1 MNTEITSFNST
12 FFEYL
17 CGFIWFDQD
26 KLEALMKRYPIGA
39 TEQGESI
46 FWHINA
52 ENKITNGHIITM
64 DSETGKVYDDSWY
77 YQDGRPTCMF
87 GEHLL
92 GAFPSQTVA
101 LVTDELTAAVMSC
114 FPTPYV
120 WLATGKEQATPTDL
134 FPLVGKSVVVFPD
147 KGEYCKWQE
156 MLQAVSNLQ
165 FHISDVIEKAQ
176 GDCHN
181 IAQMV
186 LSQQPLRP
194 TEEEAA
200 LIRME
205 DANPNLALLVKA
217 LDLEVVGFSPI
228 SNNVK
233 DETPKTKPASNEPKK
248 DAVMLSILLAQ
259 EERWHGRNPECHKC
273 KLSHEGINGTYCGKL
288 QRYVEYGKGDC
299 CIEAEIPPAP
309 E

>member
-17 CGFIWFDQD
+17 
-26 KLEALMKRYPIGA
+26 PIGA
-39 TEQGESI
+39 TEQDESI

-101 LVTDELTAAVMSC
+101 LVTDELT
-114 FPTPYV
+114 PYV
-120 WLATGKEQATPTDL
+120 WLATGKEQATPSDL
-134 FPLVGKSVVVFPD
+134 FPLVGKTVVVFPN
-147 KGEYCKWQE
+147 KGEYNEWQE
-156 MLQAVSNLQ
+156 TLQAVSNLQ
-165 FHISDVIEKAQ
+165 FHLSDVMEKVQ
-176 GDCHN
+176 GDCHT

-200 LIRME
+200 LMRME
-205 DANPNLALLVKA
+205 DANPNIALLVKV
-217 LDLEVVGFSPI
+217 LNLEVVGVSSIDEDAMRPI
-228 SNNVK
+228 SKSEVK
-233 DETPKTKPASNEPKK
+233 SEPPPQIEDDEAMKSFL
-248 DAVMLSILLAQ
+248 MAQ
-259 EERWHGRNPECHKC
+259 EKRWHGRNPECHKC
-273 KLSHEGINGTYCGKL
+273 SRSHEGINGTYCDEL
-288 QRYVEYGKGDC
+288 HQYVEYGKGNC
-299 CIEAEIPPAP
+299 GR
-309 E
+309 

>member
-1 MNTEITSFNST
+1 MKTEITSFSSS

-17 CGFIWFDQD
+17 CGFVWFDQD

-101 LVTDELTAAVMSC
+101 LVTDELTAAIMSC

-120 WLATGKEQATPTDL
+120 WLATGKEQTTPIDL
-134 FPLVGKSVVVFPD
+134 FPLVGKTVVVFPN
-147 KGEYCKWQE
+147 KGEYNKWQE
-156 MLQAVSNLQ
+156 TLQAVPNLQ
-165 FHISDVIEKAQ
+165 FHLSDVMENVQ
-176 GDCHN
+176 GDCHT

-205 DANPNLALLVKA
+205 DANPNIALLVKA
-217 LDLEVVGFSPI
+217 LNLEVVGVSSIDEDAMKPI
-228 SNNVK
+228 SKSEVK
-233 DETPKTKPASNEPKK
+233 SNH
-248 DAVMLSILLAQ
+248 L
-259 EERWHGRNPECHKC
+259 HK
-273 KLSHEGINGTYCGKL
+273 
-288 QRYVEYGKGDC
+288 
-299 CIEAEIPPAP
+299 
-309 E
+309 